1 MKEALQKNSEA
12 INQLTSM
19 MRQQTKVH
27 KNANEVD
34 KKVAALAK
42 ANIEKIGAIIA
53 KSKTRS
59 EKAGKTEPD
68 AYLDF
73 MDLKELEAFVVAF
86 LPVLKLDE
94 NNPKDQKKDAKYL
107 IGTDKK
113 SLQIK
118 ATDILIRVGGGYA
131 TLEEYLKQNGPF
143 ECIKIAKHMRDKECD
158 FKTAVE
164 FYLTKHKAPKKVIQ
178 DWLKADT
185 SHAEIFNK
193 AIDKMNEARE
203 KRKAEFDQEQAKR
216 KEINN

>member
-1 MKEALQKNSEA
+1 
-12 INQLTSM
+12 M

-68 AYLDF
+68 SYLDF

-86 LPVLKLDE
+86 LPVLKVDE

-131 TLEEYLKQNGPF
+131 TLEEYLK
-143 ECIKIAKHMRDKECD
+143 
-158 FKTAVE
+158 
-164 FYLTKHKAPKKVIQ
+164 
-178 DWLKADT
+178 
-185 SHAEIFNK
+185 
-193 AIDKMNEARE
+193 
-203 KRKAEFDQEQAKR
+203 
-216 KEINN
+216 